1 MSLAIKMKI
10 KQNQDLLKGIFLS
23 LVSVT
28 VLTSIYYLN
37 IPDEST
43 PEENKYLKSDIC
55 YYTLQGIKSDYH
67 YHLQLNITINGERV
81 EIPTNVGFEKDEN
94 GETLFLHPIHT
105 YDNSGRVHVETTKDA
120 TAKLG
125 FFFEIWG
132 EEFSSEKIMGYSVN
146 ETHNLEMTV
155 NEQKVDTFEETILE
169 PLIEIE
175 ITYKKID

>member
-1 MSLAIKMKI
+1 MAAKTNR
-10 KQNQDLLKGIFLS
+10 QETLKGLL
-23 LVSVT
+23 LVLITISI
-28 VLTSIYYLN
+28 LTSVYYLN
-37 IPDEST
+37 L
-43 PEENKYLKSDIC
+43 PEKSNKTTVENSEYLKSEIC
-55 YYTLQGIKSDYH
+55 YYTLQGVKSDYH
-67 YHLQLNITINGERV
+67 YHLQLNITINGERI
-81 EIPTNVGFEKDEN
+81 EIPTNIGFEKDEN

-105 YDNSGRVHVETTKDA
+105 YDNSGRVHVETTKNA

>member
-1 MSLAIKMKI
+1 MKI
-10 KQNQDLLKGIFLS
+10 KQNQDILKSIMLT

-28 VLTSIYYLN
+28 ILTSVYYLN
-37 IPDEST
+37 L
-43 PEENKYLKSDIC
+43 PEKTNGTAVENSEYLKSEIC
-55 YYTLQGIKSDYH
+55 YYTLQGVKSDYH
-67 YHLQLNITINGERV
+67 YHLQLNITINGERI
-81 EIPTNVGFEKDEN
+81 EIPTNIGFEKDEN

-105 YDNSGRVHVETTKDA
+105 YDNSGRVHVETTKNA

>member
-28 VLTSIYYLN
+28 VLTGIYYLN

-43 PEENKYLKSDIC
+43 PEENRYLKSDIC
-55 YYTLQGIKSDYH
+55 YYTLQGIESDYH
-67 YHLQLNITINGERV
+67 YHLQVNITIDGERV

-105 YDNSGRVHVETTKDA
+105 YDNSGRVHVETTKNT

-132 EEFSSEKIMGYSVN
+132 EEFSKDRIFGYTTDSK
-146 ETHNLEMTV
+146 HIIEMTV
-155 NEQKVDTFEETILE
+155 DGQDVETFEDTILE
-169 PLIEIE
+169 PLIYIEIE
-175 ITYKKID
+175 YRETG

>member
-1 MSLAIKMKI
+1 MCLFLAK
-10 KQNQDLLKGIFLS
+10 KQTTWRTTQAN
-23 LVSVT
+23 
-28 VLTSIYYLN
+28 
-37 IPDEST
+37 
-43 PEENKYLKSDIC
+43 ENAND
-55 YYTLQGIKSDYH
+55 
-67 YHLQLNITINGERV
+67 
-81 EIPTNVGFEKDEN
+81 
-94 GETLFLHPIHT
+94 ETLFLHPIHT

-175 ITYKKID
+175 ITYKKIDWKFFLPSQTDGIWYL

>member
-1 MSLAIKMKI
+1 MAAKTNR
-10 KQNQDLLKGIFLS
+10 QETLKGLL
-23 LVSVT
+23 LVLITISI
-28 VLTSIYYLN
+28 LTSVYYLN
-37 IPDEST
+37 L
-43 PEENKYLKSDIC
+43 PEKSNKNTVENSEYLKSEIC
-55 YYTLQGIKSDYH
+55 YYTLQGVKSDYH
-67 YHLQLNITINGERV
+67 YHLQLNITIDGERIV
-81 EIPTNVGFEKDEN
+81 IPANIGFEKDEN

-105 YDNSGRVHVETTKDA
+105 YDNSGRVHVETTKNA

>member
-1 MSLAIKMKI
+1 MAAKTNR
-10 KQNQDLLKGIFLS
+10 QETLKGLL
-23 LVSVT
+23 LVLITISI
-28 VLTSIYYLN
+28 LTSVYYLN
-37 IPDEST
+37 L
-43 PEENKYLKSDIC
+43 PEKSNKTTVENSEYLKSEIC
-55 YYTLQGIKSDYH
+55 YYTLQGVKSDYH
-67 YHLQLNITINGERV
+67 YHLQLNITIDGERI
-81 EIPTNVGFEKDEN
+81 EIPANIGFEKDEN

-105 YDNSGRVHVETTKDA
+105 YDNSGRVHVETTKNA

>member
-1 MSLAIKMKI
+1 MVAKTNR
-10 KQNQDLLKGIFLS
+10 QETLKGLL
-23 LVSVT
+23 LVLITISI
-28 VLTSIYYLN
+28 LTSVYYLN
-37 IPDEST
+37 LPKISNETTVEES
-43 PEENKYLKSDIC
+43 EYLKSEIC

-67 YHLQLNITINGERV
+67 YHLQLNITINGERI
-81 EIPTNVGFEKDEN
+81 EIPTNIGFEKDEN

-105 YDNSGRVHVETTKDA
+105 YDNSGRVHVETTKDT

-132 EEFSSEKIMGYSVN
+132 EDFSSESILGHSVD
-146 ETHNLEMTV
+146 ESHSLEMTV

>member
-1 MSLAIKMKI
+1 MKI

-105 YDNSGRVHVETTKDA
+105 YDNSGRVHVETTKNT

-132 EEFSSEKIMGYSVN
+132 EEFGNDQIFSYTADSNHII
-146 ETHNLEMTV
+146 EMTV
-155 NEQKVDTFEETILE
+155 DGQNVDTFEETILE
-169 PLIEIE
+169 PLIYIEIE
-175 ITYKKID
+175 YRKTG